1 MKRIAVALLCAIPL
15 WAQTPKK
22 YVLIEEF
29 TSATC
34 PPCVEAS
41 EALNRVVNP
50 AAGIISVRY
59 HMYWPQPTNDPFYLA
74 NRADNDARRQY
85 YGVNSIPDAYVM
97 GSLKID
103 PRSSTFPTVLQQ
115 RLQQP
120 VRLSISIEENRQ
132 NAPTIAITVRV
143 RNVSG
148 QAIDLAGHVLHVVV
162 LNRKVEIPDLPRRIP
177 NSNGETV
184 FYDAMMKMLPNANGT
199 ALSGSLAP
207 GQEQSFQFTY
217 QVGTGELWPPGQ
229 DYVTAFVQN
238 TSTREVID
246 AGTNL
251 EQKLTYVQVQVVA
264 PTPQFAQVPRSQQI
278 TQELTLRNLSNRPYS
293 FRLHIDASASLVPQG
308 WSVSI
313 TPDSVEIP
321 AGQSQRFTLQVSTS
335 AQAEYAH
342 LVIKPQLLGGG
353 QPGTIVELRDTVV
366 LVGLLSENT
375 RYVAYW
381 GANSWF
387 GSVYWQPGK
396 QLPAIGQDFAPLP
409 LLPEVMQAFPMQ
421 QFQLAILPMGTVP
434 LRAADGS
441 LDYIWNDLQQALQA
455 GTRVYIAA
463 NAGLYW
469 AFDPNS
475 TNRLPDVQNFFR
487 TTLGIQYT
495 RLQQRF
501 TQSGGNIYLSSFPIS
516 GMAGDSIGDGITAT
530 ANTST
535 SYYNLYTDIF
545 ATAAGSPARAV
556 FYYDN
561 TPSALGGVRVILPSG
576 ARVVYTSFGPEAIAN
591 GQLRLQI
598 LERIVTW
605 LLGGGTQQGQ
615 PRIALSAYSIRFDST
630 QVGQRSTRT
639 LTVSNSGQGT
649 LRIEQIELQG
659 QDASSFNVP
668 DRDVVPIVLEPGQ
681 ETQLDIEF
689 RPAREGLH
697 SAQLVLRSNDPLE
710 EESIVLLSGMGV
722 VGIREA
728 AQALGIRLHPNPA
741 TEAVAVLLPEE
752 QPGATLE
759 LRDLAGRLI
768 QQLRVPAGVQRVEL
782 ALAEY
787 AAGVY
792 SVDVQIGQQRARL
805 PLVVV
810 R

>member
-1 MKRIAVALLCAIPL
+1 MKRIAIALLCAIPL

-34 PPCVEAS
+34 PPCVAAS
-41 EALNRVVNP
+41 EALNQIVNP

-74 NRADNDARRQY
+74 NPADNGARRQY
-85 YGVNSIPDAYVM
+85 YGVTGIPDAYVM
-97 GSLKID
+97 GTLRVD
-103 PRSSTFPTVLQQ
+103 PRDANLRTVVQQ

-120 VRLSISIEENRQ
+120 VRLAISIEENRQ

-148 QAIDLAGHVLHVVV
+148 QAMNLAGHVLHVVV

-184 FYDAMMKMLPNANGT
+184 FYDAMMKMLPSASGT

-217 QVGTGELWPPGQ
+217 QLGTGELWPAGQ

-251 EQKLTYVQVQVVA
+251 EQRLTLVRVQLAA
-264 PTPQFAQVPRSQQI
+264 PSPQFAQVPRSQQI
-278 TQELTLRNLSNRPYS
+278 TRTLTLRNLNDRPYS
-293 FRLHIDASASLVPQG
+293 FRLLVDASASLVPQG

-313 TPDSVEIP
+313 APDSVEIP
-321 AGQSQRFTLQVSTS
+321 AGQSQQFTLRVSTS

-342 LVIKPQLLGGG
+342 LVIKPQLLSTQSGA
-353 QPGTIVELRDTVV
+353 ILELRDTTV

-381 GANSWF
+381 GANNWF
-387 GSVYWQPGK
+387 SSVYWQPGK

-409 LLPEVMQAFPMQ
+409 LLPEVMEAFPMR

-475 TNRLPDVQNFFR
+475 TNRLPDVQSFFR

-501 TQSGGNIYLSSFPIS
+501 TQSGGNVYLSSFPIS
-516 GMAGDSIGDGITAT
+516 GVAGDSIGDGITAT

-535 SYYNLYTDIF
+535 SFYNLYTDIF
-545 ATAAGSPARAV
+545 ATTAGSPARAV

-576 ARVVYTSFGPEAIAN
+576 ARVVYTSFGPEAIAS

-598 LERIVTW
+598 LDRIVTW
-605 LLGGGTQQGQ
+605 LLGSGGQQAQ
-615 PRIALSAYSIRFDST
+615 PRIALSAYSIRFDTT
-630 QVGQRSTRT
+630 QVGQRSVQT
-639 LTVSNSGQGT
+639 LTISNTGEGT
-649 LRIEQIELQG
+649 LRIQQIELQG
-659 QDASSFNVP
+659 QDASAFNVP
-668 DRDVVPIVLEPGQ
+668 DRDVVPIVLDPGQ

-689 RPAREGLH
+689 RPTREGFH
-697 SAQLVLRSNDPLE
+697 SAQMVLRSNDPQE
-710 EESIVLLSGMGV
+710 PESIVLLSGIGTVGV
-722 VGIREA
+722 DEPV
-728 AQALGIRLHPNPA
+728 ALGIRLLPNPA
-741 TEAVAVLLPEE
+741 AEAAALLLPEGH
-752 QPGATLE
+752 PGAVVE
-759 LRDLAGRLI
+759 LRDLSGRLL
-768 QQLRVPAGVQRVEL
+768 QQWRSPAGMQRVEL
-782 ALAEY
+782 SLGDC

-792 SVDVQIGQQRARL
+792 SVHVRIGQQWVRL

>member
-1 MKRIAVALLCAIPL
+1 MKRIAIALLCAIPL

-34 PPCVEAS
+34 PPCAPAS
-41 EALNRVVNP
+41 EALNQIVNP

-85 YGVNSIPDAYVM
+85 YGVNGIPDAYVM
-97 GSLKID
+97 GTLRVD
-103 PRSSTFPTVLQQ
+103 PRDANLRTVVQQ
-115 RLQQP
+115 RLRQP
-120 VRLSISIEENRQ
+120 VRLAISIEENRQ

-148 QAIDLAGHVLHVVV
+148 QAITLAGHVLHVVV

-184 FYDAMMKMLPNANGT
+184 FYDAVMKMLPSASGT

-217 QVGTGELWPPGQ
+217 QLGTGELWPAGH

-251 EQKLTYVQVQVVA
+251 EQRLTLVRVQLAA
-264 PTPQFAQVPRSQQI
+264 PSPQFAQVPRSQQI
-278 TQELTLRNLSNRPYS
+278 TRTLTLRNLNDRPYS
-293 FRLHIDASASLVPQG
+293 FRLLVDASASLVPQG

-313 TPDSVEIP
+313 APDSVEIP
-321 AGQSQRFTLQVSTS
+321 AGQSQQFTLRVSTS
-335 AQAEYAH
+335 ARAEYAH
-342 LVIKPQLLGGG
+342 LVIKPQLLSTQSGA
-353 QPGTIVELRDTVV
+353 ILELRDTTV

-381 GANSWF
+381 GANNWF
-387 GSVYWQPGK
+387 SSVYWQPGK
-396 QLPAIGQDFAPLP
+396 QLPAIGRDFAPLP
-409 LLPEVMQAFPMQ
+409 LLPEVMEAFPMR

-434 LRAADGS
+434 LRAADGG

-475 TNRLPDVQNFFR
+475 TNRLPDVQSFFR

-501 TQSGGNIYLSSFPIS
+501 TQSGGNVYLSSFPIS
-516 GMAGDSIGDGITAT
+516 GVAGDSIGNGITAT

-535 SYYNLYTDIF
+535 SFYNLYTDIF
-545 ATAAGSPARAV
+545 ATTPGSPARAV

-576 ARVVYTSFGPEAIAN
+576 ARVVYTSFGPEAIAS

-598 LERIVTW
+598 LDRIVTW
-605 LLGGGTQQGQ
+605 LLGGGGQQAQ
-615 PRIALSAYSIRFDST
+615 PRIALSAYSIRFDTT
-630 QVGQRSTRT
+630 QVGQRSVQT
-639 LTVSNSGQGT
+639 LTISNTGEGT
-649 LRIEQIELQG
+649 LRIQQIELQG
-659 QDASSFNVP
+659 QDASAFNVP
-668 DRDVVPIVLEPGQ
+668 DRDVVPIVLDPGQ

-689 RPAREGLH
+689 RPTREGSH
-697 SAQLVLRSNDPLE
+697 SAQMVLRSNDPQE
-710 EESIVLLSGMGV
+710 PQSIVLLSGIGTVGV
-722 VGIREA
+722 GEPV
-728 AQALGIRLHPNPA
+728 ALGIRLLPNPA
-741 TEAVAVLLPEE
+741 AEAAALLLPEGH
-752 QPGATLE
+752 PGAVVE
-759 LRDLAGRLI
+759 LRDLSGRLL
-768 QQLRVPAGVQRVEL
+768 QQWRSPAGMQRVEL
-782 ALAEY
+782 SLGDC

-792 SVDVQIGQQRARL
+792 SVHVRIGQRWVRL

>member
-1 MKRIAVALLCAIPL
+1 MKRIAIALLCAIPL

-34 PPCVEAS
+34 PPCVAAS
-41 EALNRVVNP
+41 EALNQIVNP

-74 NRADNDARRQY
+74 NPTDNGARRQY
-85 YGVNSIPDAYVM
+85 YGVTGIPDAYVM
-97 GSLKID
+97 GTQNVD
-103 PRSSTFPTVLQQ
+103 PRSANFRTVLQQ
-115 RLQQP
+115 ELQRP
-120 VRLSISIEENRQ
+120 VRLAISIEENRQ

-148 QAIDLAGHVLHVVV
+148 QAMNLAGHVLHVVV

-184 FYDAMMKMLPNANGT
+184 FYDAMMKMLPSASGT

-217 QVGTGELWPPGQ
+217 QLGTGELWPAGQ

-251 EQKLTYVQVQVVA
+251 EQRLTLVRVQLAA
-264 PTPQFAQVPRSQQI
+264 PSPQFAQVPRSQQI
-278 TQELTLRNLSNRPYS
+278 TRTLTLRNLNDRPYS
-293 FRLHIDASASLVPQG
+293 FRLLVDASASLVPQG

-313 TPDSVEIP
+313 APDSVEIP
-321 AGQSQRFTLQVSTS
+321 AGQSQQFTLRVSTS

-342 LVIKPQLLGGG
+342 LVIKPQLLSTQSGA
-353 QPGTIVELRDTVV
+353 ILELRDTTV

-387 GSVYWQPGK
+387 SSVYWQPGK

-409 LLPEVMQAFPMQ
+409 LLPEVMEAFPMR

-475 TNRLPDVQNFFR
+475 TNRLPDVQSFFR
-487 TTLGIQYT
+487 STLGIQYT

-501 TQSGGNIYLSSFPIS
+501 TQSGGNVYLSSFPIS
-516 GMAGDSIGDGITAT
+516 GVAGDSIGDGITAT

-535 SYYNLYTDIF
+535 SFYNLYTDIF
-545 ATAAGSPARAV
+545 ATTAGSPARAV

-576 ARVVYTSFGPEAIAN
+576 ARVVYTSFGPEAIAS

-598 LERIVTW
+598 LDRIVTW
-605 LLGGGTQQGQ
+605 LLGSGGQQAQ
-615 PRIALSAYSIRFDST
+615 PRIALSAYSIRFDTT
-630 QVGQRSTRT
+630 QVGQRSVQT
-639 LTVSNSGQGT
+639 LTISNTGEGT
-649 LRIEQIELQG
+649 LRIQQIELQG
-659 QDASSFNVP
+659 QDASAFNVP
-668 DRDVVPIVLEPGQ
+668 DRDVVPIVLDPGQ

-689 RPAREGLH
+689 RPTREGFH
-697 SAQLVLRSNDPLE
+697 SAQMVLRSNDPQE
-710 EESIVLLSGMGV
+710 PESIVLLSGVGTVGV
-722 VGIREA
+722 DEPV
-728 AQALGIRLHPNPA
+728 ALGIRLLPNPA
-741 TEAVAVLLPEE
+741 AEAAALLLPEGH
-752 QPGATLE
+752 PGAVVE
-759 LRDLAGRLI
+759 LRDLSGRLL
-768 QQLRVPAGVQRVEL
+768 QQWRSPAGMQRVEL
-782 ALAEY
+782 SLGDC

-792 SVDVQIGQQRARL
+792 SVHVRIGQQWVRL

>member
-1 MKRIAVALLCAIPL
+1 MKRIAIALLCAIPL

-34 PPCVEAS
+34 PPCAPAS
-41 EALNRVVNP
+41 EALNQIVNP

-85 YGVNSIPDAYVM
+85 YGVTGIPDAYVM
-97 GSLKID
+97 GTLRVD
-103 PRSSTFPTVLQQ
+103 PRDANLRTVVQQ

-120 VRLSISIEENRQ
+120 VRLAISIEENRQ

-148 QAIDLAGHVLHVVV
+148 QAMNLAGHVLHVVV

-184 FYDAMMKMLPNANGT
+184 FYDAMMKMLPSASGT

-217 QVGTGELWPPGQ
+217 QLGTGELWPAGQ

-251 EQKLTYVQVQVVA
+251 EQRLTLVRVQLAA
-264 PTPQFAQVPRSQQI
+264 PSPQFAQVPRSQQI
-278 TQELTLRNLSNRPYS
+278 TRTLTLRNLNDRPYS
-293 FRLHIDASASLVPQG
+293 FRLLVDASASLVPQG

-313 TPDSVEIP
+313 APDSVEIP
-321 AGQSQRFTLQVSTS
+321 AGQSQQFTLRVSTS

-342 LVIKPQLLGGG
+342 LVIKPQLLSTQSGA
-353 QPGTIVELRDTVV
+353 ILELRDTTV

-387 GSVYWQPGK
+387 SSVYWQPGK

-409 LLPEVMQAFPMQ
+409 LLPEVMEAFPMR

-475 TNRLPDVQNFFR
+475 TNRLPDVQSFFR

-501 TQSGGNIYLSSFPIS
+501 TQSGGNVYLSSFPIS
-516 GMAGDSIGDGITAT
+516 GVAGDSIGNGITAT

-535 SYYNLYTDIF
+535 SFYNLYTDIF
-545 ATAAGSPARAV
+545 ATTAGSPARAV

-561 TPSALGGVRVILPSG
+561 TPSALGGVRVILPRG
-576 ARVVYTSFGPEAIAN
+576 ARVVYTSFGPEAIAS

-598 LERIVTW
+598 LDRIVTW
-605 LLGGGTQQGQ
+605 LLGGGGQQAQ
-615 PRIALSAYSIRFDST
+615 PRIALSTYSIRFDTT
-630 QVGQRSTRT
+630 QVGQRSVQT
-639 LTVSNSGQGT
+639 LTISNTGEGT
-649 LRIEQIELQG
+649 LRIQQIELQG
-659 QDASSFNVP
+659 QDASAFNVP
-668 DRDVVPIVLEPGQ
+668 DRDVVPIVLDPGQ

-689 RPAREGLH
+689 RPTREGAH
-697 SAQLVLRSNDPLE
+697 SAQMVLRSNDPQE
-710 EESIVLLSGMGV
+710 PESIVLLSGIGTVGV
-722 VGIREA
+722 DEPV
-728 AQALGIRLHPNPA
+728 ALGIRLLPNPA
-741 TEAVAVLLPEE
+741 AEAAALLLPEGH
-752 QPGATLE
+752 PGAVVE
-759 LRDLAGRLI
+759 LRDLSGRLL
-768 QQLRVPAGVQRVEL
+768 QQWRSPAGMQRVEL
-782 ALAEY
+782 SLGDC

-792 SVDVQIGQQRARL
+792 SVHVRIGQRWVRL

>member
-1 MKRIAVALLCAIPL
+1 MKRIAIALLCAIPL

-34 PPCVEAS
+34 PPCVAAS
-41 EALNRVVNP
+41 EALNQIVNP

-74 NRADNDARRQY
+74 NPADNGARRQY
-85 YGVNSIPDAYVM
+85 YGVTGIPDAYVM
-97 GSLKID
+97 GTLRVD
-103 PRSSTFPTVLQQ
+103 PRDANLRTVVQQ

-120 VRLSISIEENRQ
+120 VRLAISIEENRQ

-148 QAIDLAGHVLHVVV
+148 QAMNLAGHVLHVVV

-184 FYDAMMKMLPNANGT
+184 FYDAVMKMLPSASGT

-217 QVGTGELWPPGQ
+217 QLGTGELWPAGQ

-251 EQKLTYVQVQVVA
+251 EQRLTLVRVQLAA
-264 PTPQFAQVPRSQQI
+264 PSPQFAQVPRSQQI
-278 TQELTLRNLSNRPYS
+278 TRTLTLRNLNDRPYS
-293 FRLHIDASASLVPQG
+293 FRLLVDASASLVPQG

-313 TPDSVEIP
+313 APDSVEIP
-321 AGQSQRFTLQVSTS
+321 AGQSQQFTLRVSTS

-342 LVIKPQLLGGG
+342 LVIKPQLLSTQSGA
-353 QPGTIVELRDTVV
+353 ILELRDTTV

-381 GANSWF
+381 GANNWF
-387 GSVYWQPGK
+387 SSVYWQPGK

-409 LLPEVMQAFPMQ
+409 LLPEVMEAFPMR

-475 TNRLPDVQNFFR
+475 TNRLPDVQSFFR

-501 TQSGGNIYLSSFPIS
+501 TQSGGNVYLSSFPIS
-516 GMAGDSIGDGITAT
+516 GVAGDSIGDGITAT

-535 SYYNLYTDIF
+535 SFYNLYTDIF
-545 ATAAGSPARAV
+545 ATTAGSPARAV

-576 ARVVYTSFGPEAIAN
+576 ARVVYTSFGPEAIAS

-598 LERIVTW
+598 LDRIVTW
-605 LLGGGTQQGQ
+605 LLGGGGQQAQ
-615 PRIALSAYSIRFDST
+615 PRIALSAYSIRFDTT
-630 QVGQRSTRT
+630 QVGQRSVQT
-639 LTVSNSGQGT
+639 LTISNTGEGT
-649 LRIEQIELQG
+649 LRIQQIELQG
-659 QDASSFNVP
+659 QDASAFNVP
-668 DRDVVPIVLEPGQ
+668 DRDVVPIVLDPGQ

-689 RPAREGLH
+689 RPTREGFH
-697 SAQLVLRSNDPLE
+697 SAQMVLRSNDPQE
-710 EESIVLLSGMGV
+710 PESIVLLSGIGTVGV
-722 VGIREA
+722 DEPV
-728 AQALGIRLHPNPA
+728 ALGIRLLPNPA
-741 TEAVAVLLPEE
+741 AEAAALLLPEGH
-752 QPGATLE
+752 PGAVVE
-759 LRDLAGRLI
+759 LRDLSGRLL
-768 QQLRVPAGVQRVEL
+768 QQWRSPAGMQRVEL
-782 ALAEY
+782 SLGDC

-792 SVDVQIGQQRARL
+792 SVHVRIGQQWVRL

>member
-1 MKRIAVALLCAIPL
+1 MKRIAIALLCAIPL

-34 PPCVEAS
+34 PPCVAAS
-41 EALNRVVNP
+41 EALNQIVNP

-74 NRADNDARRQY
+74 NPTDNGARRQY
-85 YGVNSIPDAYVM
+85 YGVTGIPDAYVM
-97 GSLKID
+97 GTQNVD
-103 PRSSTFPTVLQQ
+103 PRSANFRAVIQQELQ
-115 RLQQP
+115 RP
-120 VRLSISIEENRQ
+120 VRLAISIEENRQ

-148 QAIDLAGHVLHVVV
+148 QAMNLAGHVLHVVV

-184 FYDAMMKMLPNANGT
+184 FYDAMMKMLPSASGT

-217 QVGTGELWPPGQ
+217 QLGTGELWPAGQ

-251 EQKLTYVQVQVVA
+251 EQRLTLVRVQLAA
-264 PTPQFAQVPRSQQI
+264 PSPQFAQVPRSQQI
-278 TQELTLRNLSNRPYS
+278 TRTLTLRNLNDRPYS
-293 FRLHIDASASLVPQG
+293 FRLLVDASASLVPQG

-313 TPDSVEIP
+313 APDSVEIP
-321 AGQSQRFTLQVSTS
+321 AGQSQQFTLRVSTS

-342 LVIKPQLLGGG
+342 LVIKPQLLSTQSGA
-353 QPGTIVELRDTVV
+353 ILELRDTTV

-387 GSVYWQPGK
+387 SSVYWQPGK

-409 LLPEVMQAFPMQ
+409 LLPEVMEAFPMR

-475 TNRLPDVQNFFR
+475 TNRLPDVQSFFR

-501 TQSGGNIYLSSFPIS
+501 TQSGGNVYLSSFPIS
-516 GMAGDSIGDGITAT
+516 GVAGDSIGDGITAT

-535 SYYNLYTDIF
+535 SFYNLYTDIF
-545 ATAAGSPARAV
+545 ATTAGSPARAV

-576 ARVVYTSFGPEAIAN
+576 ARVVYTSFGPEAIAS

-598 LERIVTW
+598 LDRIVTW
-605 LLGGGTQQGQ
+605 LLGSGGQQAQ
-615 PRIALSAYSIRFDST
+615 PRIALSAYSIRFDTT
-630 QVGQRSTRT
+630 QVGQRSVQT
-639 LTVSNSGQGT
+639 LTISNTGEGT
-649 LRIEQIELQG
+649 LRIQQIELQG
-659 QDASSFNVP
+659 QDASAFNVP
-668 DRDVVPIVLEPGQ
+668 DRDVVPIVLDPGQ

-689 RPAREGLH
+689 RPTREGFH
-697 SAQLVLRSNDPLE
+697 SAQMVLRSNDPQE
-710 EESIVLLSGMGV
+710 PESIVLLSGIGTVGV
-722 VGIREA
+722 DEPV
-728 AQALGIRLHPNPA
+728 ALGIRLLPNPA
-741 TEAVAVLLPEE
+741 AEAAALLLPEGH
-752 QPGATLE
+752 PGAVVE
-759 LRDLAGRLI
+759 LRDLSGRLL
-768 QQLRVPAGVQRVEL
+768 QQWRSPAGMQRVEL
-782 ALAEY
+782 SLGDC

-792 SVDVQIGQQRARL
+792 SVHVRIGQQWVRL

>member
-1 MKRIAVALLCAIPL
+1 MKRIAIALLCAIPL

-34 PPCVEAS
+34 PPCAPAS
-41 EALNRVVNP
+41 EALNQIVNP

-74 NRADNDARRQY
+74 NPADNGARRQY
-85 YGVNSIPDAYVM
+85 YGVTGIPDAYVM
-97 GSLKID
+97 GTLRVD
-103 PRSSTFPTVLQQ
+103 PRDANLRTVVQQ

-120 VRLSISIEENRQ
+120 VRLAISIEENRQ

-148 QAIDLAGHVLHVVV
+148 QAMNLAGHVLHVVV

-184 FYDAMMKMLPNANGT
+184 FYDAMMKMLPSASGT

-217 QVGTGELWPPGQ
+217 QLGTGELWPAGQ

-251 EQKLTYVQVQVVA
+251 EQRLTLVRVQLAA
-264 PTPQFAQVPRSQQI
+264 PSPQFAQVPRSQQI
-278 TQELTLRNLSNRPYS
+278 TRTLTLRNLNDRPYS
-293 FRLHIDASASLVPQG
+293 FRLLVDASASLVPQG

-313 TPDSVEIP
+313 APDSVEIP
-321 AGQSQRFTLQVSTS
+321 AGQSQQFTLRVSTS

-342 LVIKPQLLGGG
+342 LVIKPQLLSTQSGA
-353 QPGTIVELRDTVV
+353 ILELRDTTV

-387 GSVYWQPGK
+387 SSVYWQPGK

-409 LLPEVMQAFPMQ
+409 LLPEVMEAFPMR

-475 TNRLPDVQNFFR
+475 TNRLPDVQSFFR

-501 TQSGGNIYLSSFPIS
+501 TQSGGNVYLSSFPIS
-516 GMAGDSIGDGITAT
+516 GVAGDSIGNGITAT

-535 SYYNLYTDIF
+535 SFYNLYTDIF
-545 ATAAGSPARAV
+545 ATTAGSPARAV

-576 ARVVYTSFGPEAIAN
+576 ARVVYTSFGPEAIAS

-598 LERIVTW
+598 LDRIVTW
-605 LLGGGTQQGQ
+605 LLGGGGQQAQ
-615 PRIALSAYSIRFDST
+615 PRIALSTYSIRFDTT
-630 QVGQRSTRT
+630 QVGQRSVQT
-639 LTVSNSGQGT
+639 LTISNTGEGT
-649 LRIEQIELQG
+649 LRIQQIELQG
-659 QDASSFNVP
+659 QDASAFNVP
-668 DRDVVPIVLEPGQ
+668 DRDVVPIVLDPGQ

-689 RPAREGLH
+689 RPTREGFH
-697 SAQLVLRSNDPLE
+697 SAQMVLRSNDPQE
-710 EESIVLLSGMGV
+710 PESIVLLSGIGTVGV
-722 VGIREA
+722 DEPV
-728 AQALGIRLHPNPA
+728 ALGIRLLPNPA
-741 TEAVAVLLPEE
+741 AEAAALLLPEGH
-752 QPGATLE
+752 PGAVVE
-759 LRDLAGRLI
+759 LRDLSGRLL
-768 QQLRVPAGVQRVEL
+768 QQWRSPAGMQRVEL
-782 ALAEY
+782 SLGDC

-792 SVDVQIGQQRARL
+792 SVHVRIGQQWVRL

>member
-1 MKRIAVALLCAIPL
+1 MKRIAIALLCAIPL

-34 PPCVEAS
+34 PPCVAAS
-41 EALNRVVNP
+41 EALNQIVNP

-74 NRADNDARRQY
+74 NPADNGARRQY
-85 YGVNSIPDAYVM
+85 YGVTGIPDAYVM
-97 GSLKID
+97 GTLRVD
-103 PRSSTFPTVLQQ
+103 PRDANLRTVVQQ

-120 VRLSISIEENRQ
+120 VRLAISIEENRQ

-148 QAIDLAGHVLHVVV
+148 QAMNLAGHVLHVVV

-184 FYDAMMKMLPNANGT
+184 FYDAMMKMLPSASGT

-217 QVGTGELWPPGQ
+217 QLGTGELWPAGQ

-251 EQKLTYVQVQVVA
+251 EQRLTLVRVQLAA
-264 PTPQFAQVPRSQQI
+264 PSPQFAQVPRSQQI
-278 TQELTLRNLSNRPYS
+278 TRTLTLRNLNDRPYS
-293 FRLHIDASASLVPQG
+293 FRLLVDASASLVPQG

-313 TPDSVEIP
+313 VPDSVEIP
-321 AGQSQRFTLQVSTS
+321 AGQSRQFTLRVSTS

-342 LVIKPQLLGGG
+342 LVIKPQLLSTQSGA
-353 QPGTIVELRDTVV
+353 ILELRDTTV

-381 GANSWF
+381 GANNWF
-387 GSVYWQPGK
+387 SSVYWQPGK

-409 LLPEVMQAFPMQ
+409 LLPEVMEAFPMR

-475 TNRLPDVQNFFR
+475 TNRLPDVQSFFR

-501 TQSGGNIYLSSFPIS
+501 TQSGGNVYLSSFPIS
-516 GMAGDSIGDGITAT
+516 GVAGDSIGDGITAT

-535 SYYNLYTDIF
+535 SFYNLYTDIF
-545 ATAAGSPARAV
+545 ATTAGSPARAV

-576 ARVVYTSFGPEAIAN
+576 ARVVYTSFGPEAIAS

-598 LERIVTW
+598 LDRIVTW
-605 LLGGGTQQGQ
+605 LLGGGGQQAQ
-615 PRIALSAYSIRFDST
+615 PRIALSTYSIRFDTT
-630 QVGQRSTRT
+630 QVGQRSVQT
-639 LTVSNSGQGT
+639 LTISNTGEGT
-649 LRIEQIELQG
+649 LRIQQIELQG
-659 QDASSFNVP
+659 QDASAFNVP
-668 DRDVVPIVLEPGQ
+668 DRDVVPIVLDPGQ

-689 RPAREGLH
+689 RPTREGFH
-697 SAQLVLRSNDPLE
+697 SAQMVLRSNDPQE
-710 EESIVLLSGMGV
+710 PESIVLLSGIGTVGV
-722 VGIREA
+722 DEPV
-728 AQALGIRLHPNPA
+728 ALGIRLLPNPA
-741 TEAVAVLLPEE
+741 AEAAALLLPEGH
-752 QPGATLE
+752 PGAVVE
-759 LRDLAGRLI
+759 LRDLSGRLL
-768 QQLRVPAGVQRVEL
+768 QQWRSPAGMQRVEL
-782 ALAEY
+782 SLGDC

-792 SVDVQIGQQRARL
+792 SVHVRIGQQWVRL

>member
-1 MKRIAVALLCAIPL
+1 MKRIAIALLCAIPL

-34 PPCVEAS
+34 PPCVAAS
-41 EALNRVVNP
+41 EALNQIVNP

-74 NRADNDARRQY
+74 NPTDNGARRQY
-85 YGVNSIPDAYVM
+85 YGVTGIPDAYVM
-97 GSLKID
+97 GTQNVD
-103 PRSSTFPTVLQQ
+103 PRSANFRTVLQQ
-115 RLQQP
+115 ELQRP
-120 VRLSISIEENRQ
+120 VRLAISIEENRQ

-148 QAIDLAGHVLHVVV
+148 QAMNLAGHVLHVVV

-184 FYDAMMKMLPNANGT
+184 FYDAMMKMLPSASGT

-217 QVGTGELWPPGQ
+217 QLGTGELWPAGQ

-251 EQKLTYVQVQVVA
+251 EQRLTLVRVQLAA
-264 PTPQFAQVPRSQQI
+264 PSPQFAQVPRSQQI
-278 TQELTLRNLSNRPYS
+278 TRTLTLRNLNDRPYS
-293 FRLHIDASASLVPQG
+293 FRLLVDASASLVPQG

-313 TPDSVEIP
+313 APDSVEIP
-321 AGQSQRFTLQVSTS
+321 AGQSQQFTLRVSTS

-342 LVIKPQLLGGG
+342 LVIKPQLLSTQSGA
-353 QPGTIVELRDTVV
+353 ILELRDTTV

-387 GSVYWQPGK
+387 SSVYWQPGK

-409 LLPEVMQAFPMQ
+409 LLPEVMEAFPMR

-475 TNRLPDVQNFFR
+475 TNRLPDVQSFFR

-501 TQSGGNIYLSSFPIS
+501 TQSGGNVYLSSFPIS
-516 GMAGDSIGDGITAT
+516 GVAGDSIGDGITAT

-535 SYYNLYTDIF
+535 SFYNLYTDIF
-545 ATAAGSPARAV
+545 ATTAGSPARAV

-576 ARVVYTSFGPEAIAN
+576 ARVVYTSFGPEAIAS

-598 LERIVTW
+598 LDRIVTW
-605 LLGGGTQQGQ
+605 LLGSGGQQAQ
-615 PRIALSAYSIRFDST
+615 PRIALSATPSASIPR
-630 QVGQRSTRT
+630 R
-639 LTVSNSGQGT
+639 
-649 LRIEQIELQG
+649 
-659 QDASSFNVP
+659 
-668 DRDVVPIVLEPGQ
+668 
-681 ETQLDIEF
+681 
-689 RPAREGLH
+689 
-697 SAQLVLRSNDPLE
+697 
-710 EESIVLLSGMGV
+710 
-722 VGIREA
+722 
-728 AQALGIRLHPNPA
+728 
-741 TEAVAVLLPEE
+741 
-752 QPGATLE
+752 
-759 LRDLAGRLI
+759 
-768 QQLRVPAGVQRVEL
+768 
-782 ALAEY
+782 
-787 AAGVY
+787 
-792 SVDVQIGQQRARL
+792 
-805 PLVVV
+805 
-810 R
+810 

>member
-1 MKRIAVALLCAIPL
+1 MKRIAIALLCAIPL

-34 PPCVEAS
+34 PPCAPAS
-41 EALNRVVNP
+41 EALNQIVNP

-74 NRADNDARRQY
+74 NPADNGARRQY
-85 YGVNSIPDAYVM
+85 YGVTGIPDAYVM
-97 GSLKID
+97 GTLRVD
-103 PRSSTFPTVLQQ
+103 PRDANLRTVVQQ

-120 VRLSISIEENRQ
+120 VRLAISIEENRQ

-148 QAIDLAGHVLHVVV
+148 QAMNLAGHVLHVVV

-184 FYDAMMKMLPNANGT
+184 FYDAMMKMLPSASGT

-217 QVGTGELWPPGQ
+217 QLGTGELWPAGQ

-251 EQKLTYVQVQVVA
+251 EQRLTLVRVQLAA
-264 PTPQFAQVPRSQQI
+264 PSPQFAQVPRSQQI
-278 TQELTLRNLSNRPYS
+278 TRTLTLRNLNDRPYS
-293 FRLHIDASASLVPQG
+293 FRLLVDASASLVPQG

-313 TPDSVEIP
+313 APDSVEIP
-321 AGQSQRFTLQVSTS
+321 AGQSQQFTLRVSTS

-342 LVIKPQLLGGG
+342 LVIKPQLLSTQSGA
-353 QPGTIVELRDTVV
+353 ILELRDTTV

-381 GANSWF
+381 GANNWF
-387 GSVYWQPGK
+387 SSVYWQPGK

-409 LLPEVMQAFPMQ
+409 LLPEVMEAFPMR

-475 TNRLPDVQNFFR
+475 TNRLPDVQSFFR

-501 TQSGGNIYLSSFPIS
+501 TQSGGNVYLSSFPIS
-516 GMAGDSIGDGITAT
+516 GVAGDSIGNGITAT

-535 SYYNLYTDIF
+535 SFYNLYTDIF
-545 ATAAGSPARAV
+545 ATTAGSPARAV

-576 ARVVYTSFGPEAIAN
+576 ARVVYTSFGPEAIAS

-598 LERIVTW
+598 LDRIVTW
-605 LLGGGTQQGQ
+605 LLGGGGQQAQ
-615 PRIALSAYSIRFDST
+615 PRIALSTYSIRFDTT
-630 QVGQRSTRT
+630 QVGQRSVQT
-639 LTVSNSGQGT
+639 LTISNTGEGT
-649 LRIEQIELQG
+649 LRIQQIELQG
-659 QDASSFNVP
+659 QDASAFNVP
-668 DRDVVPIVLEPGQ
+668 DRDVVPIVLDPGQ

-689 RPAREGLH
+689 RPTREGFH
-697 SAQLVLRSNDPLE
+697 SAQMVLRSNDPQE
-710 EESIVLLSGMGV
+710 PESIVLLSGIGTVGV
-722 VGIREA
+722 DEPV
-728 AQALGIRLHPNPA
+728 ALGIRLLPNPA
-741 TEAVAVLLPEE
+741 AEAAALLLPEGH
-752 QPGATLE
+752 PGAVVE
-759 LRDLAGRLI
+759 LRDLSGRLL
-768 QQLRVPAGVQRVEL
+768 QQWRSPAGMQRVEL
-782 ALAEY
+782 SLGDC

-792 SVDVQIGQQRARL
+792 SVHVRIGQQWVRL

>member
-1 MKRIAVALLCAIPL
+1 MKRIAIALLCAIPL

-34 PPCVEAS
+34 PPCAPAS
-41 EALNRVVNP
+41 EALNQIVNP

-74 NRADNDARRQY
+74 NPADNGARRQY
-85 YGVNSIPDAYVM
+85 YGVTGIPDAYVM
-97 GSLKID
+97 GTLRVD
-103 PRSSTFPTVLQQ
+103 PRDANLRTVVQQ

-120 VRLSISIEENRQ
+120 VRLAISIEENRQ

-148 QAIDLAGHVLHVVV
+148 QAMNLAGHVLHVVV

-184 FYDAMMKMLPNANGT
+184 FYDAMMKMLPSASGT

-217 QVGTGELWPPGQ
+217 QLGTGELWPAGQ

-251 EQKLTYVQVQVVA
+251 EQRLTLVRVQLAA
-264 PTPQFAQVPRSQQI
+264 PSPQFAQVPRSQQI
-278 TQELTLRNLSNRPYS
+278 TRTLTLRNLNDRPYS
-293 FRLHIDASASLVPQG
+293 FRLLVDASASLVPQG

-313 TPDSVEIP
+313 APDSVEIP
-321 AGQSQRFTLQVSTS
+321 AGQSQQFTLRVSTS

-342 LVIKPQLLGGG
+342 LVIKPQLLSTQSGA
-353 QPGTIVELRDTVV
+353 ILELRDTTV

-387 GSVYWQPGK
+387 SSVYWQPGK

-409 LLPEVMQAFPMQ
+409 LLPEVMEAFPMR

-475 TNRLPDVQNFFR
+475 TNRLPDVQSFFR

-501 TQSGGNIYLSSFPIS
+501 TQSGGNVYLSSFPIS
-516 GMAGDSIGDGITAT
+516 GVAGDSIGNGITAT

-535 SYYNLYTDIF
+535 SFYNLYTDIF
-545 ATAAGSPARAV
+545 ATTAGSPARAV

-576 ARVVYTSFGPEAIAN
+576 ARVVYTSFGPEAIAS

-598 LERIVTW
+598 LDRIVTW
-605 LLGGGTQQGQ
+605 LLVGGGQQAQ
-615 PRIALSAYSIRFDST
+615 PRIALSTYSIRFDTT
-630 QVGQRSTRT
+630 QVGQRSVQT
-639 LTVSNSGQGT
+639 LTISNTGEGT
-649 LRIEQIELQG
+649 LRIQQIELQG
-659 QDASSFNVP
+659 QDASAFNVP
-668 DRDVVPIVLEPGQ
+668 DRDVVPIVLDPGQ

-689 RPAREGLH
+689 RPTREGFH
-697 SAQLVLRSNDPLE
+697 SAQMVLRSNDPQE
-710 EESIVLLSGMGV
+710 PESIVLLSGIGTVGV
-722 VGIREA
+722 DEPV
-728 AQALGIRLHPNPA
+728 ALGIRLLPNPA
-741 TEAVAVLLPEE
+741 AEVAALLLPEGH
-752 QPGATLE
+752 PGALVE
-759 LRDLAGRLI
+759 LRDLSGRLL
-768 QQLRVPAGVQRVEL
+768 QQWRSPAGVQRVEL
-782 ALAEY
+782 SLGDC

-792 SVDVQIGQQRARL
+792 SVHVRIGQQWVRL

>member
-1 MKRIAVALLCAIPL
+1 MKRIAIALLCAIPL

-34 PPCVEAS
+34 PPCVAAS
-41 EALNRVVNP
+41 EALNQIVNP

-74 NRADNDARRQY
+74 NPTDNGARRQY
-85 YGVNSIPDAYVM
+85 YGVTGIPDAYVM
-97 GSLKID
+97 GTQNVD
-103 PRSSTFPTVLQQ
+103 PRSANFRTVLQQ
-115 RLQQP
+115 ELQRP
-120 VRLSISIEENRQ
+120 VRLAISIEENRQ

-148 QAIDLAGHVLHVVV
+148 QAMNLAGHVLHVVV

-184 FYDAMMKMLPNANGT
+184 FYDAMMKMLPSASGT

-217 QVGTGELWPPGQ
+217 QLGTGELWPAGQ

-251 EQKLTYVQVQVVA
+251 EQRLTLVRVQLAA
-264 PTPQFAQVPRSQQI
+264 PSPQFAQVPRSQQI
-278 TQELTLRNLSNRPYS
+278 TRTLTLRNLNDRPYS
-293 FRLHIDASASLVPQG
+293 FRLLVDASASLVPQG

-313 TPDSVEIP
+313 APDSVEIP
-321 AGQSQRFTLQVSTS
+321 AGQSQQFTLRVSTS

-342 LVIKPQLLGGG
+342 LVIKPQLLSTQSGA
-353 QPGTIVELRDTVV
+353 ILELRDTTV

-381 GANSWF
+381 GANNWF
-387 GSVYWQPGK
+387 SSVYWQPGK

-409 LLPEVMQAFPMQ
+409 LLPEVMEAFPMR

-475 TNRLPDVQNFFR
+475 TNRLPDVQSFFR

-501 TQSGGNIYLSSFPIS
+501 TQSGGNVYLSSFPIS
-516 GMAGDSIGDGITAT
+516 GVAGDSIGDGITAT

-535 SYYNLYTDIF
+535 SFYNLYTDIF
-545 ATAAGSPARAV
+545 ATTAGSPARAV

-576 ARVVYTSFGPEAIAN
+576 ARVVYTSFGPEAIAS

-598 LERIVTW
+598 LDRIVTW
-605 LLGGGTQQGQ
+605 LLGSGGQQAQ
-615 PRIALSAYSIRFDST
+615 PRIALSAYSIRFDTT
-630 QVGQRSTRT
+630 QVGQRSVQT
-639 LTVSNSGQGT
+639 LTISNTGEGT
-649 LRIEQIELQG
+649 LRIQQIELQG
-659 QDASSFNVP
+659 QDASAFNVP
-668 DRDVVPIVLEPGQ
+668 DRDVVPIVLDPGQ

-689 RPAREGLH
+689 RPTREGFH
-697 SAQLVLRSNDPLE
+697 SAQMVLRSNDPQE
-710 EESIVLLSGMGV
+710 PESIVLLSGIGTVGV
-722 VGIREA
+722 DEPV
-728 AQALGIRLHPNPA
+728 ALGIRLLPNPA
-741 TEAVAVLLPEE
+741 AEAAALLLPEGH
-752 QPGATLE
+752 PGAVVE
-759 LRDLAGRLI
+759 LRDLSGRLL
-768 QQLRVPAGVQRVEL
+768 QQWRSPAGMQRVEL
-782 ALAEY
+782 SLGDC

-792 SVDVQIGQQRARL
+792 SVHVRIGQQWVRL

>member
-1 MKRIAVALLCAIPL
+1 MKRIAIALLCAIPL

-34 PPCVEAS
+34 PPCAPAS
-41 EALNRVVNP
+41 EALNQIVNP

-85 YGVNSIPDAYVM
+85 YGVTGIPDAYVM
-97 GSLKID
+97 GTLRVD
-103 PRSSTFPTVLQQ
+103 PRDANLRTVVQQ

-120 VRLSISIEENRQ
+120 VRLAISIEENRQ

-148 QAIDLAGHVLHVVV
+148 QAMNLAGHVLHVVV
-162 LNRKVEIPDLPRRIP
+162 LNHKVEIPDLPRRIP

-184 FYDAMMKMLPNANGT
+184 FYDAMMKMLPSASGT

-217 QVGTGELWPPGQ
+217 QLGTGELWPAGQ

-251 EQKLTYVQVQVVA
+251 EQRLTLVRVQLA
-264 PTPQFAQVPRSQQI
+264 AASPQFAQVPRSQQI
-278 TQELTLRNLSNRPYS
+278 TRTLTLRNLNDRPYS
-293 FRLHIDASASLVPQG
+293 FRLLVDASASLVPQG

-313 TPDSVEIP
+313 APDSVEIP
-321 AGQSQRFTLQVSTS
+321 AGQSQQFTLRVSTS

-342 LVIKPQLLGGG
+342 LVIKPQLLSTQSGA
-353 QPGTIVELRDTVV
+353 ILELRDTTV

-381 GANSWF
+381 GANNWF
-387 GSVYWQPGK
+387 SSVYWQPGK

-409 LLPEVMQAFPMQ
+409 LLPEVMEAFPMR

-475 TNRLPDVQNFFR
+475 TNRLPDVQSFFR

-501 TQSGGNIYLSSFPIS
+501 TQSGGNVYLSSFPIS
-516 GMAGDSIGDGITAT
+516 GVAGDSIGDGITAT

-535 SYYNLYTDIF
+535 SSYNLYTDIF
-545 ATAAGSPARAV
+545 ATTAGSPARAV

-598 LERIVTW
+598 LDRIVTW
-605 LLGGGTQQGQ
+605 LLGSGGQQAQ
-615 PRIALSAYSIRFDST
+615 PRIALSAYSIRFDTT
-630 QVGQRSTRT
+630 QVGQRSVQT
-639 LTVSNSGQGT
+639 LTISNTGEGT
-649 LRIEQIELQG
+649 LRIQQIELQG
-659 QDASSFNVP
+659 QDASTFNVP
-668 DRDVVPIVLEPGQ
+668 DRDVVPIVLDPGQ

-689 RPAREGLH
+689 RPTREGFH
-697 SAQLVLRSNDPLE
+697 SAQMVLRSNDPQE
-710 EESIVLLSGMGV
+710 PQSIVLLSGMGA
-722 VGIREA
+722 VGVDEPV
-728 AQALGIRLHPNPA
+728 ALGIRLLPNPA
-741 TEAVAVLLPEE
+741 AEAAALLLPEGH
-752 QPGATLE
+752 PGAVVE
-759 LRDLAGRLI
+759 LRDLSGRLL
-768 QQLRVPAGVQRVEL
+768 QQWRSPAGMQRVEL
-782 ALAEY
+782 SLGDC

-792 SVDVQIGQQRARL
+792 SVHVRIGQQWVRL

>member
-1 MKRIAVALLCAIPL
+1 MKRIAIALLCAIPL

-34 PPCVEAS
+34 PPCVAAS
-41 EALNRVVNP
+41 EALNQIVNP

-74 NRADNDARRQY
+74 NPTDNGARRQY
-85 YGVNSIPDAYVM
+85 YGVTGIPDAYVM
-97 GSLKID
+97 GTQNVD
-103 PRSSTFPTVLQQ
+103 PRSANFRTVLQQ
-115 RLQQP
+115 ELQRP
-120 VRLSISIEENRQ
+120 VRLAISIEENRQ

-148 QAIDLAGHVLHVVV
+148 QAMNLAGHVLHVVV

-184 FYDAMMKMLPNANGT
+184 FYDAMMKMLPSASGT

-217 QVGTGELWPPGQ
+217 QLGTGELWPAGQ

-251 EQKLTYVQVQVVA
+251 EQRLTLVRVQLAA
-264 PTPQFAQVPRSQQI
+264 PSPQFAQVPRSQQI
-278 TQELTLRNLSNRPYS
+278 TRTLTLRNLNNRPYS
-293 FRLHIDASASLVPQG
+293 FRLLVDASASLVPQG

-313 TPDSVEIP
+313 APDSVEIP
-321 AGQSQRFTLQVSTS
+321 AGQSQQFTLRVSTS

-342 LVIKPQLLGGG
+342 LVIKPQLLSTQSGA
-353 QPGTIVELRDTVV
+353 ILELRDTTV

-387 GSVYWQPGK
+387 SSVYWQPGK

-409 LLPEVMQAFPMQ
+409 LLPEVMEAFPMR

-475 TNRLPDVQNFFR
+475 TNRLPDVQSFFR
-487 TTLGIQYT
+487 STLGIQYT

-501 TQSGGNIYLSSFPIS
+501 TQSGGNVYLSSFPIS
-516 GMAGDSIGDGITAT
+516 GVAGDSIGDGITAT

-535 SYYNLYTDIF
+535 SFYNLYTDIF
-545 ATAAGSPARAV
+545 ATTAGSPARAV

-576 ARVVYTSFGPEAIAN
+576 ARVVYTSFGPEAIAS

-598 LERIVTW
+598 LDRIVTW
-605 LLGGGTQQGQ
+605 LLGSGGQQAQ
-615 PRIALSAYSIRFDST
+615 PRIALSAYSIRFDTT
-630 QVGQRSTRT
+630 QVGQRSVQT
-639 LTVSNSGQGT
+639 LTISNTGEGT
-649 LRIEQIELQG
+649 LRIQQIELQG
-659 QDASSFNVP
+659 QDASAFNVP
-668 DRDVVPIVLEPGQ
+668 DRDVVPIVLDPGQ

-689 RPAREGLH
+689 RPTREGFH
-697 SAQLVLRSNDPLE
+697 SAQMVLRSNDPQE
-710 EESIVLLSGMGV
+710 PQSIVLLSGVGTVGV
-722 VGIREA
+722 DEPV
-728 AQALGIRLHPNPA
+728 ALGIRLLPNPA
-741 TEAVAVLLPEE
+741 AEAAALLLPEGH
-752 QPGATLE
+752 PGAVVE
-759 LRDLAGRLI
+759 LRDLSGRLL
-768 QQLRVPAGVQRVEL
+768 QQWRSPAGMQRVEL
-782 ALAEY
+782 SLGDC

-792 SVDVQIGQQRARL
+792 SVHVRIGQQWVRL

>member
-1 MKRIAVALLCAIPL
+1 MKRIAIALLCAIPL

-34 PPCVEAS
+34 PPCVAAS
-41 EALNRVVNP
+41 EALNQIVNP

-74 NRADNDARRQY
+74 NPTDNGARRQY
-85 YGVNSIPDAYVM
+85 YGVTGIPDAYVM
-97 GSLKID
+97 GTQNVD
-103 PRSSTFPTVLQQ
+103 PRSANFRTVVQQELQ
-115 RLQQP
+115 RP
-120 VRLSISIEENRQ
+120 VRLAISIEENRQ

-148 QAIDLAGHVLHVVV
+148 QAMNLAGHVLHVVV

-184 FYDAMMKMLPNANGT
+184 FYDAVMKMLPSASGT

-217 QVGTGELWPPGQ
+217 QLGTGELWPAGQ

-251 EQKLTYVQVQVVA
+251 EQRLTLVRVQLAA
-264 PTPQFAQVPRSQQI
+264 PSPQFAQVPRSQQI
-278 TQELTLRNLSNRPYS
+278 TRTLTLRNLNDRPYS
-293 FRLHIDASASLVPQG
+293 FRLLVDASASLVPQG

-313 TPDSVEIP
+313 APDSVEIP
-321 AGQSQRFTLQVSTS
+321 AGQSQQFTLRVSTS

-342 LVIKPQLLGGG
+342 LVIKPQLLSTQSGA
-353 QPGTIVELRDTVV
+353 ILELRDTTV

-387 GSVYWQPGK
+387 SSVYWQPGK

-409 LLPEVMQAFPMQ
+409 LLPEVMEAFPMR

-475 TNRLPDVQNFFR
+475 TNRLPDVQSFFR

-501 TQSGGNIYLSSFPIS
+501 TQSGGNVYLSSFPIS
-516 GMAGDSIGDGITAT
+516 GVAGDSIGDGITAT

-535 SYYNLYTDIF
+535 SFYNLYTDIF
-545 ATAAGSPARAV
+545 ATTAGSPARAV

-576 ARVVYTSFGPEAIAN
+576 ARVVYTSFGPEAIAS

-598 LERIVTW
+598 LDRIVTW
-605 LLGGGTQQGQ
+605 LLGSGGQQAQ
-615 PRIALSAYSIRFDST
+615 PRIALSAYSIRFDTT
-630 QVGQRSTRT
+630 QVGQRSVQT
-639 LTVSNSGQGT
+639 LTISNTGEGT
-649 LRIEQIELQG
+649 LRIQQIELQG
-659 QDASSFNVP
+659 QDASAFNVP
-668 DRDVVPIVLEPGQ
+668 DRDVVPIVLDPGQ

-689 RPAREGLH
+689 RPTREGFH
-697 SAQLVLRSNDPLE
+697 SAQMVLRSNDPQE
-710 EESIVLLSGMGV
+710 PESIVLLSGIGTVGV
-722 VGIREA
+722 DEPV
-728 AQALGIRLHPNPA
+728 ALGIRLLPNPA
-741 TEAVAVLLPEE
+741 AEAAALLLPEGH
-752 QPGATLE
+752 PGAVVE
-759 LRDLAGRLI
+759 LRDLSGRLL
-768 QQLRVPAGVQRVEL
+768 QQWRSPAGMQRVEL
-782 ALAEY
+782 SLGDC

-792 SVDVQIGQQRARL
+792 SVHVRIGQQWVRL

>member
-1 MKRIAVALLCAIPL
+1 MR
-15 WAQTPKK
+15 
-22 YVLIEEF
+22 
-29 TSATC
+29 TC
-34 PPCVEAS
+34 VRWFSS
-41 EALNRVVNP
+41 E
-50 AAGIISVRY
+50 
-59 HMYWPQPTNDPFYLA
+59 
-74 NRADNDARRQY
+74 
-85 YGVNSIPDAYVM
+85 
-97 GSLKID
+97 
-103 PRSSTFPTVLQQ
+103 LQ
-115 RLQQP
+115 RP
-120 VRLSISIEENRQ
+120 VRLAISIEENRQ

-148 QAIDLAGHVLHVVV
+148 QAMNLAGHVLHVVV

-184 FYDAMMKMLPNANGT
+184 FYDAVMKMLPSASGT

-217 QVGTGELWPPGQ
+217 QLGTGELWPAGQ

-251 EQKLTYVQVQVVA
+251 EQRLTLVRVQLAA
-264 PTPQFAQVPRSQQI
+264 PSPQFAQVPRSQQI
-278 TQELTLRNLSNRPYS
+278 TRTLTLRNLNDRPYS
-293 FRLHIDASASLVPQG
+293 FRLLVDASASLVPQG

-313 TPDSVEIP
+313 APDSVEIP
-321 AGQSQRFTLQVSTS
+321 AGQSQQFTLRVSTS
-335 AQAEYAH
+335 ARAEYAH
-342 LVIKPQLLGGG
+342 LVIKPQLLSTQSGA
-353 QPGTIVELRDTVV
+353 ILELRDTTV

-381 GANSWF
+381 GANNWF
-387 GSVYWQPGK
+387 SSVYWQPGK

-409 LLPEVMQAFPMQ
+409 LLPEVMEAFPMR

-475 TNRLPDVQNFFR
+475 TNRLPDVQSFFR

-501 TQSGGNIYLSSFPIS
+501 TQSGGNVYLSSFPIS
-516 GMAGDSIGDGITAT
+516 GVAGDSIGDGITAT

-535 SYYNLYTDIF
+535 SFYNLYTDIF
-545 ATAAGSPARAV
+545 ATTAGSPARAV

-598 LERIVTW
+598 LDRIVTW
-605 LLGGGTQQGQ
+605 LLGGGGQQAQ
-615 PRIALSAYSIRFDST
+615 PRISLSAYSIRFDTT
-630 QVGQRSTRT
+630 QVGQRSVQT
-639 LTVSNSGQGT
+639 LTISNTGEGT
-649 LRIEQIELQG
+649 LRIQQIELQG
-659 QDASSFNVP
+659 QDASAFNVP
-668 DRDVVPIVLEPGQ
+668 DRDVVPIVLDPGQ

-689 RPAREGLH
+689 RPTREGFH
-697 SAQLVLRSNDPLE
+697 SAQMVLRSNDPQE
-710 EESIVLLSGMGV
+710 PQSIVLLSGTGTVGLMSPSPWGSGSSRIRQQRRQRSSCRKGILVRWSSCETSLDGSCNSGGALRGCSVWSCRLETVLPGFTRCTCASGNSGCAFRSLWCGKERECVYERPVSRCGGGASFLPLHCSTVLPTDLVEGV
-722 VGIREA
+722 GNLPQGADLDSFHEFIEEVLPTDGGLLEA
-728 AQALGIRLHPNPA
+728 FQCGGSTLGIA
-741 TEAVAVLLPEE
+741 LPE
-752 QPGATLE
+752 GA
-759 LRDLAGRLI
+759 
-768 QQLRVPAGVQRVEL
+768 
-782 ALAEY
+782 
-787 AAGVY
+787 
-792 SVDVQIGQQRARL
+792 
-805 PLVVV
+805 
-810 R
+810 

>member
-1 MKRIAVALLCAIPL
+1 MKRIAIALLCAIPL

-34 PPCVEAS
+34 PPCAPAS
-41 EALNRVVNP
+41 EALNQIVNP

-74 NRADNDARRQY
+74 NPADNGARRQY
-85 YGVNSIPDAYVM
+85 YGVTGIPDAYVM
-97 GSLKID
+97 GTLRVD
-103 PRSSTFPTVLQQ
+103 PRDANLRTVVQQ

-120 VRLSISIEENRQ
+120 VRLAISIEENRQ

-148 QAIDLAGHVLHVVV
+148 QAMNLAGHVLHVVV

-184 FYDAMMKMLPNANGT
+184 FYDAMMKMLPSASGT

-217 QVGTGELWPPGQ
+217 QLGTGELWPAGQ

-251 EQKLTYVQVQVVA
+251 EQRLTLVRVQLAA
-264 PTPQFAQVPRSQQI
+264 PSPQFAQVPRSQQI
-278 TQELTLRNLSNRPYS
+278 TRTLTLRNLNDRPYS
-293 FRLHIDASASLVPQG
+293 FRLLVDASASLVPQG

-313 TPDSVEIP
+313 APDSVEIP
-321 AGQSQRFTLQVSTS
+321 AGQSQQFTLRVSTS

-342 LVIKPQLLGGG
+342 LVIKPQLLSTQSGA
-353 QPGTIVELRDTVV
+353 ILELRDTTV

-381 GANSWF
+381 GANNWF
-387 GSVYWQPGK
+387 SSVYWQPGK

-409 LLPEVMQAFPMQ
+409 LLPEVMEAFPMR

-475 TNRLPDVQNFFR
+475 TNRLPDVQSFFR

-501 TQSGGNIYLSSFPIS
+501 TQSGGNVYLSSFPIS
-516 GMAGDSIGDGITAT
+516 GVAGDSIGDGITAT

-535 SYYNLYTDIF
+535 SFYNLYTDIF
-545 ATAAGSPARAV
+545 ATTAGSPARAV

-576 ARVVYTSFGPEAIAN
+576 ARVVYTSFGPEAIAS

-598 LERIVTW
+598 LDRIVTW
-605 LLGGGTQQGQ
+605 LLGGGGQQAQ
-615 PRIALSAYSIRFDST
+615 PRIALSTYSIRFDTT
-630 QVGQRSTRT
+630 QVGQRSVQT
-639 LTVSNSGQGT
+639 LTISNTGEGT
-649 LRIEQIELQG
+649 LRIQQIELQG
-659 QDASSFNVP
+659 QDASAFNVP
-668 DRDVVPIVLEPGQ
+668 DRDVVPIVLDPGQ

-689 RPAREGLH
+689 RPTREGFH
-697 SAQLVLRSNDPLE
+697 SAQMVLRSNDPQE
-710 EESIVLLSGMGV
+710 PESIVLLSGIGTVGV
-722 VGIREA
+722 DEPV
-728 AQALGIRLHPNPA
+728 ALGIRLLPNPA
-741 TEAVAVLLPEE
+741 AEAAALLLPEGH
-752 QPGATLE
+752 PGAVVE
-759 LRDLAGRLI
+759 LRDLSGRLL
-768 QQLRVPAGVQRVEL
+768 QQWRSPAGMQRVEL
-782 ALAEY
+782 SLGDC

-792 SVDVQIGQQRARL
+792 SVHVRIGQQWVRL

>member
-1 MKRIAVALLCAIPL
+1 MKRIAIALLCAIPL

-34 PPCVEAS
+34 PPCAPAS
-41 EALNRVVNP
+41 EALNQIVNP

-74 NRADNDARRQY
+74 NPADNGARRQY
-85 YGVNSIPDAYVM
+85 YGVTGIPDAYVM
-97 GSLKID
+97 GTLRVD
-103 PRSSTFPTVLQQ
+103 PRDANLRTVVQQ

-120 VRLSISIEENRQ
+120 VRLAISIEENRQ

-148 QAIDLAGHVLHVVV
+148 QAMNLAGHVLHVVV

-184 FYDAMMKMLPNANGT
+184 FYDAMMKMLPSASGT

-217 QVGTGELWPPGQ
+217 QLGTGELWPAGQ

-251 EQKLTYVQVQVVA
+251 EQRLTLVRVQLAA
-264 PTPQFAQVPRSQQI
+264 PSPQFAQVPRSQQI
-278 TQELTLRNLSNRPYS
+278 TRTLTLRNLNDRPYS
-293 FRLHIDASASLVPQG
+293 FRLLVDASASLVPQG

-313 TPDSVEIP
+313 APDSVEIP
-321 AGQSQRFTLQVSTS
+321 AGQSQQFTLRVSTS

-342 LVIKPQLLGGG
+342 LVIKPQLLSTQSGA
-353 QPGTIVELRDTVV
+353 ILELRDTTV

-381 GANSWF
+381 GANNWF
-387 GSVYWQPGK
+387 SSVYWQPGK
-396 QLPAIGQDFAPLP
+396 RLPAIGQDFAPLP
-409 LLPEVMQAFPMQ
+409 LLPEVMEAFPMR

-475 TNRLPDVQNFFR
+475 TNRLPDVQSFFR

-501 TQSGGNIYLSSFPIS
+501 TQSGGNVYLSSFPIS
-516 GMAGDSIGDGITAT
+516 GVAGDSIGDGITAT

-535 SYYNLYTDIF
+535 SFYNLYTDIF
-545 ATAAGSPARAV
+545 ATTAGSPARAV

-576 ARVVYTSFGPEAIAN
+576 ARVVYTSFGPEAIAS

-598 LERIVTW
+598 LDRIVTW
-605 LLGGGTQQGQ
+605 LLGGGGQQAQ
-615 PRIALSAYSIRFDST
+615 PRIALSTYSIRFDTT
-630 QVGQRSTRT
+630 QVGQRSVQT
-639 LTVSNSGQGT
+639 LTISNTGEGT
-649 LRIEQIELQG
+649 LRIQQIELQG
-659 QDASSFNVP
+659 QDASAFNVP
-668 DRDVVPIVLEPGQ
+668 DRDVVPIVLDPGQ

-689 RPAREGLH
+689 RPTREGFH
-697 SAQLVLRSNDPLE
+697 SAQMVLRSNDPQE
-710 EESIVLLSGMGV
+710 PESIVLLSGMGT
-722 VGIREA
+722 VGVDEPV
-728 AQALGIRLHPNPA
+728 ALGIRLLPNPA
-741 TEAVAVLLPEE
+741 AEAAALLLPEGH
-752 QPGATLE
+752 PGAVVE
-759 LRDLAGRLI
+759 LRDLSGRLL
-768 QQLRVPAGVQRVEL
+768 QQWRSPAGMQRVEL
-782 ALAEY
+782 SLGDC

-792 SVDVQIGQQRARL
+792 SVHVRIGQQWVRL

>member
-1 MKRIAVALLCAIPL
+1 MKRIAIALLCAIPL

-34 PPCVEAS
+34 PPCAPAS
-41 EALNRVVNP
+41 EALNQIVNP

-74 NRADNDARRQY
+74 NPADNGARRQY
-85 YGVNSIPDAYVM
+85 YGVTGIPDAYVM
-97 GSLKID
+97 GTLRVD
-103 PRSSTFPTVLQQ
+103 PRDANLRTVVQQ

-120 VRLSISIEENRQ
+120 VRLAISIEENRQ

-148 QAIDLAGHVLHVVV
+148 QAMNLAGHVLHVVV

-184 FYDAMMKMLPNANGT
+184 FYDAMMKMLPSASGT

-217 QVGTGELWPPGQ
+217 QLGTGELWPAGQ

-251 EQKLTYVQVQVVA
+251 EQRLTLVRVQLAA
-264 PTPQFAQVPRSQQI
+264 PSPQFAQVPRSQQI
-278 TQELTLRNLSNRPYS
+278 TRTLTLRNLNDRPYS
-293 FRLHIDASASLVPQG
+293 FRLLVDASASLVPQG

-313 TPDSVEIP
+313 APDSVEIP
-321 AGQSQRFTLQVSTS
+321 AGQSQQFTLRVSTS

-342 LVIKPQLLGGG
+342 LVIKPQLLSTQSGA
-353 QPGTIVELRDTVV
+353 ILELRDTTV

-381 GANSWF
+381 GANNWF
-387 GSVYWQPGK
+387 SSVYWQPGK
-396 QLPAIGQDFAPLP
+396 QLLAIGQDFAPLP
-409 LLPEVMQAFPMQ
+409 LLPEVMEAFPMR

-475 TNRLPDVQNFFR
+475 TNRLPDVQSFFR

-495 RLQQRF
+495 RLQRRF
-501 TQSGGNIYLSSFPIS
+501 TQSGGNVYLSSFPIS
-516 GMAGDSIGDGITAT
+516 GVAGDSIGDGITAT

-535 SYYNLYTDIF
+535 SFYNLYTDIF
-545 ATAAGSPARAV
+545 ATTAGSPARAV

-576 ARVVYTSFGPEAIAN
+576 ARVVYTSFGPEAIAS

-598 LERIVTW
+598 LDRIVTW
-605 LLGGGTQQGQ
+605 LLGGGGQQAQ
-615 PRIALSAYSIRFDST
+615 PRIALSTYSIRFDTT
-630 QVGQRSTRT
+630 QVGQRSVQT
-639 LTVSNSGQGT
+639 LTISNTGEGT
-649 LRIEQIELQG
+649 LRIQQIELQG
-659 QDASSFNVP
+659 QDASAFNVP
-668 DRDVVPIVLEPGQ
+668 DRDVVPIVLDPGQ

-689 RPAREGLH
+689 RPTREGFH
-697 SAQLVLRSNDPLE
+697 SAQMVLRSNDPQE
-710 EESIVLLSGMGV
+710 PESIVLLSGIGTVGV
-722 VGIREA
+722 DEPV
-728 AQALGIRLHPNPA
+728 ALGIRLLPNPA
-741 TEAVAVLLPEE
+741 AEAAALLLPEGH
-752 QPGATLE
+752 PGALVE
-759 LRDLAGRLI
+759 LRDLSGRLL
-768 QQLRVPAGVQRVEL
+768 QQWRSPAGMQRVEL
-782 ALAEY
+782 SLGDC

-792 SVDVQIGQQRARL
+792 SVHVRIGQQWVRL

>member
-1 MKRIAVALLCAIPL
+1 MKRIAIALLCAIPL

-34 PPCVEAS
+34 PPCAPAS
-41 EALNRVVNP
+41 EALNQIVNP

-74 NRADNDARRQY
+74 NPADNGARRQY
-85 YGVNSIPDAYVM
+85 YGVTGIPDAYVM
-97 GSLKID
+97 GTLRVD
-103 PRSSTFPTVLQQ
+103 PRDANLRTVVQQ

-120 VRLSISIEENRQ
+120 VRLAISIEENRQ

-148 QAIDLAGHVLHVVV
+148 QAMNLAGHVLHVVV

-184 FYDAMMKMLPNANGT
+184 FYDAMMKMLPSASGT

-217 QVGTGELWPPGQ
+217 QLGTGELWPAGQ

-251 EQKLTYVQVQVVA
+251 EQRLTLVRVQLAA
-264 PTPQFAQVPRSQQI
+264 PSPQFAQVPRSQQI
-278 TQELTLRNLSNRPYS
+278 TRTLTLRNLNDRPYS
-293 FRLHIDASASLVPQG
+293 FRLLVDASASLVPQG

-313 TPDSVEIP
+313 APDSVEIP
-321 AGQSQRFTLQVSTS
+321 AGQSQQFTLRVSTS

-342 LVIKPQLLGGG
+342 LVIKPQLLSTQSGA
-353 QPGTIVELRDTVV
+353 ILELRDTTV

-381 GANSWF
+381 GANNWF
-387 GSVYWQPGK
+387 SSVYWQPGK

-409 LLPEVMQAFPMQ
+409 LLPEVMEAFPMR

-475 TNRLPDVQNFFR
+475 TNRLPDVQSFFR

-501 TQSGGNIYLSSFPIS
+501 TQSGGNVYLSSFPIS
-516 GMAGDSIGDGITAT
+516 GVAGDSIGNGITAT

-535 SYYNLYTDIF
+535 SFYNLYTDIF
-545 ATAAGSPARAV
+545 ATTAGSPARAV

-576 ARVVYTSFGPEAIAN
+576 ARVVYTSFGPEAIAS

-598 LERIVTW
+598 LDRIVTW
-605 LLGGGTQQGQ
+605 LLVGGGQQAQ
-615 PRIALSAYSIRFDST
+615 PRIALSTYSIRFDTT
-630 QVGQRSTRT
+630 QVGQRSVQT
-639 LTVSNSGQGT
+639 LTISNTGEGT
-649 LRIEQIELQG
+649 LRIQQIELQG
-659 QDASSFNVP
+659 QDASAFNVP
-668 DRDVVPIVLEPGQ
+668 DRDVVPIVLDPGQ

-689 RPAREGLH
+689 RPTREGFH
-697 SAQLVLRSNDPLE
+697 SAQMVLRSNDPQE
-710 EESIVLLSGMGV
+710 PESIVLLSGIGTVGV
-722 VGIREA
+722 DEPV
-728 AQALGIRLHPNPA
+728 ALGIRLLPNPA
-741 TEAVAVLLPEE
+741 AEAAALLLPEGH
-752 QPGATLE
+752 PGAVVE
-759 LRDLAGRLI
+759 LRDLSGRLL
-768 QQLRVPAGVQRVEL
+768 QQWRSPAGMQRVEL
-782 ALAEY
+782 SLGDC

-792 SVDVQIGQQRARL
+792 SVHVRIGQQWVRL

>member
-1 MKRIAVALLCAIPL
+1 MKRIAIALLCAIPL

-34 PPCVEAS
+34 PPCAPAS
-41 EALNRVVNP
+41 EALNQIVNP

-74 NRADNDARRQY
+74 NPADNGARRQY
-85 YGVNSIPDAYVM
+85 YGVTGIPDAYVM
-97 GSLKID
+97 GTLRVD
-103 PRSSTFPTVLQQ
+103 PRDANLRTVVQQ

-120 VRLSISIEENRQ
+120 VRLAISIEENRQ

-148 QAIDLAGHVLHVVV
+148 QAMNLAGHVLHVVV

-184 FYDAMMKMLPNANGT
+184 FYDAMMKMLPSASGT

-217 QVGTGELWPPGQ
+217 QLGTGELWPAGQ

-251 EQKLTYVQVQVVA
+251 EQRLTLVRVQLAA
-264 PTPQFAQVPRSQQI
+264 PSPQFAQVPRSQQI
-278 TQELTLRNLSNRPYS
+278 TRTLTLRNLNDRPYS
-293 FRLHIDASASLVPQG
+293 FRLLVDASASLVPQG

-313 TPDSVEIP
+313 APDSVEIP
-321 AGQSQRFTLQVSTS
+321 AGQSQQFTLRVSTS

-342 LVIKPQLLGGG
+342 LVIKPQLLSTQSGA
-353 QPGTIVELRDTVV
+353 ILELRDTTV

-387 GSVYWQPGK
+387 SSVYWQPGK

-409 LLPEVMQAFPMQ
+409 LLPEVMEAFPMR

-475 TNRLPDVQNFFR
+475 TNRLPDVQSFFR

-501 TQSGGNIYLSSFPIS
+501 TQSGGNVYLSSFPIS
-516 GMAGDSIGDGITAT
+516 GVAGDSIGDGITAT

-535 SYYNLYTDIF
+535 SFYNLYTDIF
-545 ATAAGSPARAV
+545 ATTAGSPARAV

-576 ARVVYTSFGPEAIAN
+576 ARVVYTSFGPEAIAS

-598 LERIVTW
+598 LDRIVTW
-605 LLGGGTQQGQ
+605 LLGGGGQQAQ
-615 PRIALSAYSIRFDST
+615 PRIALSTYSIRFDTT
-630 QVGQRSTRT
+630 QVGQRSVQT
-639 LTVSNSGQGT
+639 LTISNTGEGT
-649 LRIEQIELQG
+649 LRIQQIELQG
-659 QDASSFNVP
+659 QDASAFNVP
-668 DRDVVPIVLEPGQ
+668 DRDVVPIVLDPGQ

-689 RPAREGLH
+689 RPTREGFH
-697 SAQLVLRSNDPLE
+697 SAQMVLRSNDPQE
-710 EESIVLLSGMGV
+710 PESIVLLSGIGTVGV
-722 VGIREA
+722 DEPV
-728 AQALGIRLHPNPA
+728 ALGIRLLPNPA
-741 TEAVAVLLPEE
+741 AEAAALLLPEGH
-752 QPGATLE
+752 PGAVVE
-759 LRDLAGRLI
+759 LRDLSGRLL
-768 QQLRVPAGVQRVEL
+768 QQWRSPAGMQRVEL
-782 ALAEY
+782 SLGDC

-792 SVDVQIGQQRARL
+792 SVHVRIGQQWVRL

>member
-1 MKRIAVALLCAIPL
+1 MKRIAIALLCAIPL

-34 PPCVEAS
+34 PPCVAAS
-41 EALNRVVNP
+41 EALNQIVNP

-74 NRADNDARRQY
+74 NPTDNGARRQY
-85 YGVNSIPDAYVM
+85 YGVTGIPDAYVM
-97 GSLKID
+97 GTQNVD
-103 PRSSTFPTVLQQ
+103 PRSANFRTVLQQ
-115 RLQQP
+115 ELQRP
-120 VRLSISIEENRQ
+120 VRLAISIEENRQ

-148 QAIDLAGHVLHVVV
+148 QAMNLAGHVLHVVV

-184 FYDAMMKMLPNANGT
+184 FYDAMMKMLPSASGT

-217 QVGTGELWPPGQ
+217 QLGTGELWPAGQ

-251 EQKLTYVQVQVVA
+251 EQRLTLVRVQLAA
-264 PTPQFAQVPRSQQI
+264 PSPQFAQVPRSQQI
-278 TQELTLRNLSNRPYS
+278 TRTLTLRNLNNRPYS
-293 FRLHIDASASLVPQG
+293 FRLLVDASASLVPQG

-313 TPDSVEIP
+313 APDSVEIP
-321 AGQSQRFTLQVSTS
+321 AGQSQQFTLRVSTS

-342 LVIKPQLLGGG
+342 LVIKPQLLSTQSGA
-353 QPGTIVELRDTVV
+353 ILELRDTTV

-387 GSVYWQPGK
+387 SSVYWQPGK

-409 LLPEVMQAFPMQ
+409 LLPEVMEAFPMR

-475 TNRLPDVQNFFR
+475 TNRLPDVQSFFR
-487 TTLGIQYT
+487 STLGIQYT

-501 TQSGGNIYLSSFPIS
+501 TQSGGNVYLSSFPIS
-516 GMAGDSIGDGITAT
+516 GVAGDSIGDGITAT

-535 SYYNLYTDIF
+535 SFYNLYTDIF
-545 ATAAGSPARAV
+545 ATTAGSPARAV

-576 ARVVYTSFGPEAIAN
+576 ARVVYTSFGPEAIAS

-598 LERIVTW
+598 LDRIVTW
-605 LLGGGTQQGQ
+605 LLGSGGQQAQ
-615 PRIALSAYSIRFDST
+615 PRIALSAYSIRFDTT
-630 QVGQRSTRT
+630 QVGQRSVQT
-639 LTVSNSGQGT
+639 LTISNTGEGT
-649 LRIEQIELQG
+649 LRIQQIELQG
-659 QDASSFNVP
+659 QDASAFNVP
-668 DRDVVPIVLEPGQ
+668 DRDVVPIVLDPGQ

-689 RPAREGLH
+689 RPTREGFH
-697 SAQLVLRSNDPLE
+697 SAQMVLRSNDPQE
-710 EESIVLLSGMGV
+710 PESIVLLSGVGTVGV
-722 VGIREA
+722 DEPV
-728 AQALGIRLHPNPA
+728 ALGIRLLPNPA
-741 TEAVAVLLPEE
+741 AEAAALLLPEGH
-752 QPGATLE
+752 PGAVVE
-759 LRDLAGRLI
+759 LRDLSGRLL
-768 QQLRVPAGVQRVEL
+768 QQWRSPAGMQRVEL
-782 ALAEY
+782 SLGDC

-792 SVDVQIGQQRARL
+792 SVHVRIGQQWVRL